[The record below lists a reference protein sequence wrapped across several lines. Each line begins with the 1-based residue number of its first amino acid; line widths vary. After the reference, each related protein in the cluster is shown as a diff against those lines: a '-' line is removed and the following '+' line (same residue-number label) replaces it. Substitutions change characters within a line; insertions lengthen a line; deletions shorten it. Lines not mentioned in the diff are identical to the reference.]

1 MWKSFKQ
8 WIPSILI
15 AVCLSLFIK
24 AYVAEAMSVPT
35 GSMIPTIEKK
45 DHLIVEKMMWL
56 TSLQNGDIV
65 VFHSP
70 VAEERYVKRLIG
82 LPGDRIEVKNGKLY
96 RNDAPV
102 DEPYIQEKMNYSY
115 GPITVPQDYYFFLG
129 DNRNNSYDSHLWAKP
144 FVKKDEI
151 IGKVLAIVPTHV
163 FSK

>member
-8 WIPSILI
+8 LIPSILI
-15 AVCLSLFIK
+15 AVCLSLFIR

-45 DHLIVEKMMWL
+45 DRLIVEKMMWL
-56 TSLQNGDIV
+56 TRLQHGDIV
-65 VFHSP
+65 VFYP
-70 VAEERYVKRLIG
+70 PMDEDRYVKRLIG
-82 LPGDRIEVKNGKLY
+82 LPGDHIEVKNGKLY

-102 DEPYIQEKMNYSY
+102 EEPYILEKMNYSF
-115 GPITVPQDYYFFLG
+115 GPITVPQDHYFFLG
-129 DNRNNSYDSHLWAKP
+129 DNRNNSYDSHLWDKP